1 MEIGLVNN
9 AKNTAY
15 SEKTIESL
23 EKRYGKNFES
33 YLNDFEKFSKDGVI
47 TQEELSNTKLNEL
60 RALTEI
66 TNIKNA
72 NGENIKNEV
81 MYGGISGVSDEIN
94 DYLSQLQEKHLETKD
109 PKYLFMQTE
118 ITLQYNA
125 YQNGDDID
133 SMFVVGKNGQ
143 FNWSENKVTT
153 LNNENVDNQKF
164 VDTMLEIFTNKLK
177 NTDGDLKEK
186 YQDLVDNYQ
195 EMKQTFKEK
204 EINSYKGTSFY
215 A

>member
-1 MEIGLVNN
+1 MQIGLVNS
-9 AKNTAY
+9 AKNIAY

-81 MYGGISGVSDEIN
+81 MYGGVSGVSDEIN

-125 YQNGDDID
+125 YQNGDNID

-143 FNWSENKVTT
+143 FNWSENKVT
-153 LNNENVDNQKF
+153 LNNENVDSQKF

-177 NTDGDLKEK
+177 NADGNLKEK

-204 EINSYKGTSFY
+204 NSYKKTSFY